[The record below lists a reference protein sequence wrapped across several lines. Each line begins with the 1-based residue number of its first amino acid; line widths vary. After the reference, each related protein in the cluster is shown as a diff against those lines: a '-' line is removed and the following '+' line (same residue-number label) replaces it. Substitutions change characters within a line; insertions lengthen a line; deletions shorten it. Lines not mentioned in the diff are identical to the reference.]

1 MHMSEADLME
11 LLTSN
16 PHVKI
21 REQDQRLVKPR
32 EPLPTQRP
40 AFDSDAEE
48 RFYNKRIVPLII
60 AGFLHKLE
68 LHKTFEIVE
77 AVEHCGKKYKKRVYT
92 PDFYMEFKDGSV
104 EVVEIKGRIIKK
116 IQRDYPLRRQLFIVN
131 YCLPNNWKFLE
142 VHDDEI

>member
-40 AFDSDAEE
+40 TFDSEVEE

-92 PDFYMEFKDGSV
+92 PDFYMELKDGSV
-104 EVVEIKGRIIKK
+104 EVVEVKGRIIKK
-116 IQRDYPLRRQLFIVN
+116 LQRDYPLRRQLFILN

>member
-40 AFDSDAEE
+40 TFDSDAEE